1 MNIVKILGKSGR
13 MELAD
18 LASLLLPTS
27 VGRKEKNE
35 PDCDEFGEDCEE
47 CEEDDEDECVVC
59 MLRNILHS
67 ADQNV
72 KTSNEDMHSRRRKTG
87 NGWQVFPFRF
97 WAKFTTSRGVVEQ

>member
-35 PDCDEFGEDCEE
+35 LDGDEFGEDCEE
-47 CEEDDEDECVVC
+47 CEEDEDECVVC
-59 MLRNILHS
+59 MLRNILHK
-67 ADQNV
+67 ADQNG
-72 KTSNEDMHSRRRKTG
+72 KTSNEDLHSRRGKTG
-87 NGWQVFPFRF
+87 SGWQVFPFRF